1 MLSHAYFDFFAQ
13 RQAAE
18 DPMIKMARAMGV
30 KDPKSGKDFIKA
42 LDELIAKVGCADLK
56 MSDAGITREE
66 LKKFPAMVHKVL
78 GGDITADP
86 LPLSDDDY
94 LSIYEQSYK

>member
-1 MLSHAYFDFFAQ
+1 MISHAYFDFFAQ

-18 DPMIKMARAMGV
+18 EPMIKMARAMGV